1 MTVRRRSYLL
11 TLPAFLVASVALA
24 TAAAASTTISI
35 KSSQVPVQ
43 ASEFEEHGS
52 CGYQGS
58 AARPGQ
64 YGWHFVLPGQNPVF
78 VSLTAHFATAGDVS
92 LPGPDGAFVQDG
104 KGAVVWT
111 ATDDTLT
118 GAEAVIDGETTQG
131 YFVLSDTCVPT
142 PTVTPSATVSATETA
157 TPSET
162 PSETVSATVSATAS
176 ETASGTPSAE
186 VSGER
191 FTQTPSISP
200 TVLGVKQTRGGIAGT
215 GLPTTGASFLGLLS
229 LAVLLVL
236 GGAVLTTRRPKGRYA
251 R

>member
-1 MTVRRRSYLL
+1 MTVRLRSYLL
-11 TLPAFLVASVALA
+11 TLPAFLVASAALA
-24 TAAAASTTISI
+24 TAASASTTISI

-64 YGWHFVLPGQNPVF
+64 YGWHFVLPGQDPVF

-131 YFVLSDTCVPT
+131 YFVLSDTCVPA
-142 PTVTPSATVSATETA
+142 PTPSATVSATETA

-200 TVLGVKQTRGGIAGT
+200 TVLGVKQTKGGVAGT
-215 GLPTTGASFLGLLS
+215 GLPTTGSSLLGLVGLS
-229 LAVLLVL
+229 GLLVL
-236 GGAVLTTRRPKGRYA
+236 AGMVLTIRQPKGRYA